1 MRRAQL
7 ALAAATIALAAVS
20 VAMPDGL
27 RDSTQKRASAT
38 PQLADS
44 PAGTPTA
51 STFVRPIWRLDI
63 PKGGGPFAARVSP
76 DARMVAV
83 ETGARDGGAV
93 LYEIRPPVAPSEV
106 AELREIVKLDGAASP
121 VLWLPDSS
129 GLLAY
134 TPDGPSSPSGTLFL
148 VGASGKRWSIAG
160 SAVST
165 LSGARFSPDG
175 RQVAV
180 WASPGGV
187 LVVALDGTA
196 SQKFVGDNDRSFLG
210 WDAEG
215 NVLFRLTTTNTLE
228 ARAVDQRVAYT
239 IALPETL
246 RHLHGAVAGGVQPSG
261 LVLLWFESG
270 CCAPRQHIPLVLFDR
285 TLHEIPAEFED
296 VPMTIG
302 DGPWR
307 GSDLIVK
314 RKADGA
320 LVAFGPRTGAT
331 RTLGV
336 KLSGTESIWGMS
348 GDYFALGRRI
358 VELSTGR
365 EIQLSATTPQEV
377 IMALGSGR
385 FVLWRDGT
393 TQLLDAAAW
402 MATPQD
408 LTDALAATPDQV
420 GVQPG
425 WGRVRDDDGGFT
437 IALPNSWHAYDG
449 SARGAVLASEVVVPA
464 NTPSAGEM
472 RIEIRLDIVGLRGP
486 GDFLE
491 GLAHHGGVVTERR
504 TITLTSG
511 SAEFATVYDNTLYPR
526 PATTLNWALRSPF
539 FPERIVWIRA
549 WPLDSGRRAEA
560 EAIVTTLQFVAPR

>member
-1 MRRAQL
+1 MKRAPL
-7 ALAAATIALAAVS
+7 ALAAVTIALAAAS
-20 VAMPDGL
+20 VAVPDGL
-27 RDSTQKRASAT
+27 RAATQARASAT
-38 PQLADS
+38 PA
-44 PAGTPTA
+44 PAESASAAPTA

-83 ETGARDGGAV
+83 ETGARSGGAV
-93 LYEIRPPVAPSEV
+93 LYEIRPPVAPSDV

-134 TPDGPSSPSGTLFL
+134 TPDGPSSPSGNLSL

-180 WASPGGV
+180 WANPGGV

-196 SQKFVGDNDRSFLG
+196 SQKFVGDKDRSFLG

-215 NVLFRLTTTNTLE
+215 NVLFRLATTNTLE
-228 ARAVDQRVAYT
+228 ARAADQRIAYAV
-239 IALPETL
+239 ALPETL
-246 RHLHGAVAGGVQPSG
+246 RYLNGGAAAVPQPSN

-285 TLHEIPAEFED
+285 ALHEIPAEFED
-296 VPMTIG
+296 VQTTIG

-307 GSDLIVK
+307 GTELIVK
-314 RKADGA
+314 RNADAA
-320 LVAFGPRTGAT
+320 LLSFDPRTSAA

-336 KLSGTESIWGMS
+336 TLSGTEAIWGIS

-365 EIQLSATTPQEV
+365 EIPLSATMPQEV
-377 IMALGSGR
+377 IMAVGSGR

-408 LTDALAATPDQV
+408 LTDALVATPDQV
-420 GVQPG
+420 GVEPG
-425 WGRVRDDDGGFT
+425 WVRVRDDDGGFT
-437 IALPNSWHAYDG
+437 IALPTSWHAYDG
-449 SARGAVLASEVVVPA
+449 TARGAVIASEVLIPA

-472 RIEIRLDIVGLRGP
+472 RIEIRLDIAGARGP

-504 TITLTSG
+504 TVKLASG

-549 WPLDSGRRAEA
+549 WPLESGRRAEA
-560 EAIVTTLQFVAPR
+560 EAVVATLEFVAPR

>member
-1 MRRAQL
+1 MKRAPL
-7 ALAAATIALAAVS
+7 ALAAVTIALAAASLAV
-20 VAMPDGL
+20 PDGL
-27 RDSTQKRASAT
+27 RDSTETRASAT
-38 PQLADS
+38 PAPADS
-44 PAGTPTA
+44 AAGNPSA
-51 STFVRPIWRLDI
+51 STFVRPVWRLDV
-63 PKGGGPFAARVSP
+63 PKGGGPYTAHVSP

-83 ETGARDGGAV
+83 ETGARSGGAV
-93 LYEIRPPVAPSEV
+93 LYEIQPPVATSDV
-106 AELREIVKLDGAASP
+106 AKLREIVRLDGAASP

-134 TPDGPSSPSGTLFL
+134 EPDGPSSPSGTLSL
-148 VGASGKRWSIAG
+148 VGASGKRWSIRE

-180 WASPGGV
+180 WANPGGV

-196 SQKFVGDNDRSFLG
+196 SQKFAGDNDQSFLG
-210 WDAEG
+210 WDSEG
-215 NVLFRLTTTNTLE
+215 NALFRLTTTNTLE

-239 IALPETL
+239 LALPETL
-246 RHLHGAVAGGVQPSG
+246 RYLYGAVVGVAQPSG
-261 LVLLWFESG
+261 LALLWFENG

-285 TLHEIPAEFED
+285 ALHEIPAEFED
-296 VPMTIG
+296 VPITIG

-320 LVAFGPRTGAT
+320 LVAFDARSGAT

-365 EIQLSATTPQEV
+365 EIPLSTTMPSEV
-377 IMALGSGR
+377 VMALGSGR

-408 LTDALAATPDQV
+408 LTDALVATPDQV
-420 GVQPG
+420 GVQQG
-425 WGRVRDDDGGFT
+425 WVRVRDEDGGFT
-437 IALPNSWHAYDG
+437 IALPTSWHAYDG
-449 SARGAVLASEVVVPA
+449 MARGAVLASEMLVPA

-472 RIEIRLDIVGLRGP
+472 RIEIRLDIEGLRGP
-486 GDFLE
+486 SDFLE

-504 TITLTSG
+504 TVKLASG

-526 PATTLNWALRSPF
+526 PATTMNWALRSPF

-560 EAIVTTLQFVAPR
+560 EAIVATLQFVAPR

>member
-27 RDSTQKRASAT
+27 SDSTQKRASAT

-44 PAGTPTA
+44 AASTPTA

-76 DARMVAV
+76 NARMVAV

-93 LYEIRPPVAPSEV
+93 LYELRPPVAPSDV

-134 TPDGPSSPSGTLFL
+134 TPDGPSSPSGTLSL

-165 LSGARFSPDG
+165 LSGARFSPNG

-180 WASPGGV
+180 WANPGGV

-215 NVLFRLTTTNTLE
+215 NVLFRLTTTNMLE
-228 ARAVDQRVAYT
+228 ARAADQRVAYT
-239 IALPETL
+239 VALPQTL
-246 RHLHGAVAGGVQPSG
+246 RYLNGGAAAVPQPSD

-285 TLHEIPAEFED
+285 ALHEIPAELED
-296 VPMTIG
+296 VPTTIG

-307 GSDLIVK
+307 GTELIVR
-314 RKADGA
+314 RKADTA
-320 LVAFGPRTGAT
+320 LWSFDPRTGAE
-331 RTLGV
+331 RPLGV
-336 KLSGTESIWGMS
+336 TLSDTEAIWGIS

-365 EIQLSATTPQEV
+365 EIPLSATTPQEV
-377 IMALGSGR
+377 IMAVGSGR

-408 LTDALAATPDQV
+408 LTGALAATPDQV
-420 GVQPG
+420 GVQQG
-425 WGRVRDDDGGFT
+425 WVRVRDDDGGFT
-437 IALPNSWHAYDG
+437 IALPTFWHAYDG
-449 SARGAVLASEVVVPA
+449 TARGAVLASEVLVPA
-464 NTPSAGEM
+464 NAPSAGEM
-472 RIEIRLDIVGLRGP
+472 RIEIRLDIAGARGP

-491 GLAHHGGVVTERR
+491 GLAHHGGVITERR
-504 TITLTSG
+504 TVTLASG

-526 PATTLNWALRSPF
+526 PATTMNWALRSPF
-539 FPERIVWIRA
+539 YPERIVWIRA
-549 WPLDSGRRAEA
+549 WPLESGRRADA
-560 EAIVTTLQFVAPR
+560 EAIVATLQFVAPR

>member
-1 MRRAQL
+1 MKRAPI

-20 VAMPDGL
+20 VIVPDGL
-27 RDSTQKRASAT
+27 RDSTELRASAT
-38 PQLADS
+38 PAPADIA
-44 PAGTPTA
+44 AGTPSA
-51 STFVRPIWRLDI
+51 STLVRSVWRLDL
-63 PKGGGPFAARVSP
+63 PKSGGPYMARVSP
-76 DARMVAV
+76 DAQLVAV
-83 ETGARDGGAV
+83 ETGSRSGGAV
-93 LYEIRPPVAPSEV
+93 LYEIRPPVTPSDV
-106 AELREIVKLDGAASP
+106 AKLREIVRLDGAASP

-134 TPDGPSSPSGTLFL
+134 EPDGPSSPSGTLSL
-148 VGASGKRWSIAG
+148 VGASGRRWSMTG

-175 RQVAV
+175 RQVAL
-180 WASPGGV
+180 WANPTGV

-215 NVLFRLTTTNTLE
+215 NVLFRVTTTNTLE
-228 ARAVDQRVAYT
+228 ARAGDQRVAYT
-239 IALPETL
+239 VALPETL
-246 RHLHGAVAGGVQPSG
+246 RYLNGGAAAVPQPSK

-270 CCAPRQHIPLVLFDR
+270 CCAPRQHIPLILFDR
-285 TLHEIPAEFED
+285 ALHEIPAEFED
-296 VPMTIG
+296 VPTTIG

-307 GSDLIVK
+307 GSDLVVK

-320 LVAFGPRTGAT
+320 LMAFDPRTSAT

-336 KLSGTESIWGMS
+336 KLSGTETIWGIS
-348 GDYFALGRRI
+348 GDYLALSRRI
-358 VELSTGR
+358 IELSTGR
-365 EIQLSATTPQEV
+365 EIPLSATAPWAA
-377 IMALGSGR
+377 IIALGSGR

-393 TQLLDAAAW
+393 TQLLDATAW

-408 LTDALAATPDQV
+408 LTDALVATPDQV

-425 WGRVRDDDGGFT
+425 WVRVRDDDGGFT
-437 IALPNSWHAYDG
+437 IALPTSWHAYDG
-449 SARGAVLASEVVVPA
+449 AARGAVLASEVLVPA

-472 RIEIRLDIVGLRGP
+472 RIEIRLDIEGPRGP
-486 GDFLE
+486 GDFLD
-491 GLAHHGGVVTERR
+491 GLVHHGGGVIERR
-504 TITLTSG
+504 TVKLAG
-511 SAEFATVYDNTLYPR
+511 ASAEFATVFDNTLYPR

-549 WPLDSGRRAEA
+549 WPLESGRRAEV
-560 EAIVTTLQFVAPR
+560 EAVVATLEFVLPR

>member
-1 MRRAQL
+1 MKRAPL

-20 VAMPDGL
+20 VAVPDGL
-27 RDSTQKRASAT
+27 RDSTQTRASAS
-38 PQLADS
+38 PQPVESA
-44 PAGTPTA
+44 AATPTP

-83 ETGARDGGAV
+83 ETGARSGGAV
-93 LYEIRPPVAPSEV
+93 LYEIRPPVAPSDV

-134 TPDGPSSPSGTLFL
+134 TPDGPSSSSGTLSL
-148 VGASGKRWSIAG
+148 VGASGERWSIAG

-180 WASPGGV
+180 WANPGGV
-187 LVVALDGTA
+187 VVIALDGSA
-196 SQKFVGDNDRSFLG
+196 SETFAGDNDRSFLG

-215 NVLFRLTTTNTLE
+215 NVLFRLTTANALE
-228 ARAVDQRVAYT
+228 ARAVDQRLAYKV
-239 IALPETL
+239 ALPETL
-246 RHLHGAVAGGVQPSG
+246 RYLYGAVAGARQPSG
-261 LVLLWFESG
+261 LVLLWFENG
-270 CCAPRQHIPLVLFDR
+270 RGAPRQHIPLVLFDR

-296 VPMTIG
+296 VPITIG

-320 LVAFGPRTGAT
+320 LVAFDPRTGAT

-365 EIQLSATTPQEV
+365 EIPLSATMPSEAV
-377 IMALGSGR
+377 IALGSGR

-408 LTDALAATPDQV
+408 LTDALVATPDQV
-420 GVQPG
+420 GVQQG
-425 WGRVRDDDGGFT
+425 WVRVRDEDGGFT
-437 IALPNSWHAYDG
+437 IALPTSWHAYDG
-449 SARGAVLASEVVVPA
+449 MARGAVLASEMLIPA
-464 NTPSAGEM
+464 NTPSTGEM

-486 GDFLE
+486 SDFLE

-504 TITLTSG
+504 TVTLASG

-526 PATTLNWALRSPF
+526 PATTMNWALRSPF

-549 WPLDSGRRAEA
+549 WPLESGHRAEA
-560 EAIVTTLQFVAPR
+560 EAIVATLQFAAPR